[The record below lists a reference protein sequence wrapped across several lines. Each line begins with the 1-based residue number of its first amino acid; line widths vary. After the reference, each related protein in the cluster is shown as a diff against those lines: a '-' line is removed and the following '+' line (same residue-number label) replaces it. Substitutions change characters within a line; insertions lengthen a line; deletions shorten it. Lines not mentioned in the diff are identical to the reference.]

1 MYRVLCVKLVYMR
14 FQDLNVEYKHIET
27 WIHNQ
32 KHSDALPSTGP
43 TPWSPRMRGEIPSLV
58 TISYTSSIDTSI
70 IVSSKI
76 VITNI
81 ASHKDN
87 WKCHNFNWWYS
98 RLGKA
103 LKWRVDLKLIQVIT
117 ITKSYLKLLITI
129 SNFHSAYSWN
139 CLTSSC
145 FFIPQTLQVKLLS
158 LSSRFRLLQVF
169 HPRRKTKLWKELLV

>member
-1 MYRVLCVKLVYMR
+1 MR
-14 FQDLNVEYKHIET
+14 LEFITRNTPMLFPRRT
-27 WIHNQ
+27 
-32 KHSDALPSTGP
+32 P

-81 ASHKDN
+81 ASNKDN

-103 LKWRVDLKLIQVIT
+103 LKWRVDFKLIQVIT
-117 ITKSYLKLLITI
+117 ITKSYLKLITI

-145 FFIPQTLQVKLLS
+145 
-158 LSSRFRLLQVF
+158 
-169 HPRRKTKLWKELLV
+169 LWKSFYKTDFNMTNSIIEPELTNTSKPAKMH

>member
-1 MYRVLCVKLVYMR
+1 MR
-14 FQDLNVEYKHIET
+14 LEFITRNTPMLFPRRT
-27 WIHNQ
+27 
-32 KHSDALPSTGP
+32 P
-43 TPWSPRMRGEIPSLV
+43 TSWSPRMRGEIPSLV

-81 ASHKDN
+81 ASNKDN